1 MKTFVAIILIL
12 AFMVTLGIISDIFLG
27 SIYNNMSDFT
37 QQIKA
42 AASEEDY
49 ERLWSI
55 YEQMNKWW
63 EKKERLL
70 TVVIDHSHISDI
82 DRSMSEIRSGIFGR
96 ESIEALLAAAR
107 VETEVEL
114 ISRNE
119 HFNINNIL

>member
-12 AFMVTLGIISDIFLG
+12 AFMVTLGITSDIFLG
-27 SIYNNMSDFT
+27 SIYNNMSEFT

-42 AASEEDY
+42 AASDEDY

-55 YEQMNKWW
+55 YEQMNEWW

-96 ESIEALLAAAR
+96 ESIEVLLAAAR

>member
-42 AASEEDY
+42 AASDEDY

-55 YEQMNKWW
+55 YEQMNEWW
-63 EKKERLL
+63 EKKERIL

-96 ESIEALLAAAR
+96 ESIEVLFAAAR
-107 VETEVEL
+107 VETELEL

>member
-42 AASEEDY
+42 AASDEDY

-55 YEQMNKWW
+55 YEQMNEWW

-107 VETEVEL
+107 VETELEL